1 MLDLVGHDGMIV
13 PLICAPAALRPSDE
27 LRVVQACQVCAS
39 YLLRVHALATLE
51 IAELSLDARPQLV
64 AHDVAGVKAF
74 MFALISP
81 RAVPRCV
88 RSGCLCTSRGPRQ
101 EEEHGAN
108 AEGRAADVVGWW
120 RDFVHGW
127 HGVYLGGHFL
137 TSSGQV
143 HLRHKGWIHGPFLQ
157 RF

>member
-1 MLDLVGHDGMIV
+1 MLYR
-13 PLICAPAALRPSDE
+13 PAKFAPPT
-27 LRVVQACQVCAS
+27 S

-64 AHDVAGVKAF
+64 TLDVAGVKAF

-108 AEGRAADVVGWW
+108 AEGRAADVVGSW
-120 RDFVHGW
+120 RDFAHGW

-137 TSSGQV
+137 TSSGRV
-143 HLRHKGWIHGPFLQ
+143 HLIHKEWIHGPFLQ

>member
-1 MLDLVGHDGMIV
+1 MLNLVDHDGMIL
-13 PLICAPAALRPSDE
+13 PLIYAPAALRQGDE

-39 YLLRVHALATLE
+39 HLLRGHVLATLE
-51 IAELSLDARPQLV
+51 VPELSLDARLQLV
-64 AHDVAGVKAF
+64 TLDVAGVKAF

-108 AEGRAADVVGWW
+108 AEGRAADVVGSW
-120 RDFVHGW
+120 RDFAHGW
-127 HGVYLGGHFL
+127 HGVYLGGHFVA
-137 TSSGQV
+137 TPGRM
-143 HLRHKGWIHGPFLQ
+143 HLRGTS
-157 RF
+157 